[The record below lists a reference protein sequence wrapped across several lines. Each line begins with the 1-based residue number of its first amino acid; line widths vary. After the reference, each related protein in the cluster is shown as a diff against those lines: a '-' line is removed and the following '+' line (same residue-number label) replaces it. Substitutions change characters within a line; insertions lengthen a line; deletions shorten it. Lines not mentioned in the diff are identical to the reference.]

1 MIFLGL
7 FIIAG
12 GILLGGLL
20 HGFTVP
26 WHEGLRVAQK
36 LKSREFRG
44 GPDIRPRPSALDLAA
59 LWNGFAGTL
68 HGKRLP

>member
-7 FIIAG
+7 FIVAG

-26 WHEGLRVAQK
+26 RLV
-36 LKSREFRG
+36 G
-44 GPDIRPRPSALDLAA
+44 GQVRAA
-59 LWNGFAGTL
+59 CRA
-68 HGKRLP
+68 RLEAVYVVEVTSL